1 MSSDSVKKTEGTSSS
16 QVNPWA
22 PQAAA
27 LTDVFSKA
35 QVAYDTA
42 ASGAKAPTDF
52 TAQFNPEQLATF
64 RQMIARG
71 SNFAVPDSQAAAG
84 GALTSAGVNG
94 ATGALSGFSDY
105 DPSDSN
111 NPDNLVA
118 SANKYVAGQDIDA
131 QVRNATLQA
140 TQTARDLTLPQI
152 EQNAALSG
160 NTNSSRTGIREGL
173 VERGLAQQSADL
185 GATLRSSAFANGLS
199 LAQTQAQNNNAAKL
213 AALSGQGSLG
223 TAAAGQGI
231 DAGSSSIDNIIKQ
244 LSTAS
249 AGGAGLREADQAN
262 LTNQSQQFQAANTAP
277 YENIKQLLSIVGGQ
291 SWGSN
296 STGTSS
302 GTETKSPS
310 IWEIIGG
317 LAGAAGNAG
326 ELLKPSNPNPV
337 WMTGSGNAAGGHPY
351 PQFR

>member
-35 QVAYDTA
+35 QGAFDTA
-42 ASGAKAPTDF
+42 STATAPTDF
-52 TAQFNPEQLATF
+52 TAQFNPDQLATF

-71 SNFAVPDSQAAAG
+71 SNLAVPDSQAAAG

-94 ATGALSGFSDY
+94 ATGALSGFSQY
-105 DPSDSN
+105 DPTAANNADS
-111 NPDNLVA
+111 LVA

-131 QVRNATLQA
+131 QVRNAQLNA
-140 TQTARDLTLPQI
+140 TQTARDITLPQI
-152 EQNAALSG
+152 NQNAAITG

-185 GATLRSSAFANGLS
+185 GATLRSNAFANGLT

-213 AALSGQGSLG
+213 AAISGQGSLG
-223 TAAAGQGI
+223 TAAAGAGI
-231 DAGSSSIDNIIKQ
+231 DAGTSSIDNIIKQ

-262 LTNQSQQFQAANTAP
+262 LTNQSQQFQAQTTAP
-277 YENIKQLLSIVGGQ
+277 YENIKQLMSIIGGQ
-291 SWGSN
+291 SWGSS
-296 STGTSS
+296 STGTTS
-302 GTETKSPS
+302 GTETKQPS

-317 LAGAAGNAG
+317 LAGAAGNVGKA
-326 ELLKPSNPNPV
+326 V
-337 WMTGSGNAAGGHPY
+337 SGFKGAE
-351 PQFR
+351 

>member
-1 MSSDSVKKTEGTSSS
+1 M
-16 QVNPWA
+16 
-22 PQAAA
+22 AA
-27 LTDVFSKA
+27 T
-35 QVAYDTA
+35 
-42 ASGAKAPTDF
+42 
-52 TAQFNPEQLATF
+52 
-64 RQMIARG
+64 
-71 SNFAVPDSQAAAG
+71 FAVPDTQAAAG
-84 GALTSAGVNG
+84 GALTTAGVSG
-94 ATGALSGFSDY
+94 AQGALSGFSAY
-105 DPSDSN
+105 DPNQSN
-111 NPDNLVA
+111 NPDSLVA

-131 QVRNATLQA
+131 QVRNAQLQA

-152 EQNAALSG
+152 NQNAAITG

-185 GATLRSSAFANGLS
+185 GATLRSNAFSNGLS

-223 TAAAGQGI
+223 NAAANTGN
-231 DAGSSSIDNIIKQ
+231 DASNSSIDNLIKQ

-262 LTNQSQQFQAANTAP
+262 LTNQSQQFQAQTTAP

-291 SWGSN
+291 SWGSS

-302 GTETKSPS
+302 GTETKQPS

-317 LAGAAGNAG
+317 LAGAAGNVGKAF
-326 ELLKPSNPNPV
+326 SSPN
-337 WMTGSGNAAGGHPY
+337 GAGGG
-351 PQFR
+351 R